1 MFKNDQDIRP
11 DKILEERLLL
21 LVFMLTATIVSIG
34 FLFAYPAYL
43 RPVILAVFIFI
54 ILSIYI
60 AITILQSG
68 ETAILYGGLANEI
81 LKNRKICYTIVNADG
96 KTVLQNELAKN
107 FLQGLPVLDFLE
119 MHLVNDENNR
129 QKLKQLRTS
138 AEHLKEDRLEVT
150 LKFDTSTIFSGQEW
164 YRVSLRPISLN
175 ADGGEE
181 MDRASGFDLK
191 YNIYLLWSL
200 ENITSEKTM
209 DAIFQEERRAFYNF
223 LNFMP
228 IGLYVL
234 NAKGKVEYVNK
245 TLSRMLNTSKEN
257 ILGKGITDFLPQSA
271 EGEQR
276 LNNACSQYTAYVRS
290 TDGGI
295 SEYLVKVDR
304 FKQGSEVQTR
314 GAVIGGIP
322 TDASLKQAYEEAVS
336 ETNSIFNLSPFGMML
351 LDTELVIK
359 RINQRFMDILGIPSS
374 SQPLDNYLS
383 NYLDEDSIGKI
394 KKQLATFVSE
404 TDKLQPA
411 YFDLNL
417 KEKNKNRI
425 LRLYICPLFSSPV
438 QIRENIRGIILFCL
452 DTTEQKNLETQFA
465 QAQKMQA
472 MGQLA
477 GGIAHDFNNLL
488 TAMIGFCDLL
498 LQKHSIGDSS
508 FADIIQIK
516 QNANCA
522 AELVRQLLQ
531 FSRKQPLQPELSDI
545 TDILVNYTPLLKRT
559 VGEQIELKFRH
570 GENLDCIKVDKVQF
584 LQVVL
589 NLCVNAKDAM
599 NKKGALTISTQ
610 KETLLEP
617 YRFGA
622 ETIESGS
629 FIRMDVTDS
638 GCGIPLEN
646 MSRIFEPFFST
657 KQNVVGSGTGL
668 GLAMVYGIVRQTE
681 GFIKVESIVGKG
693 TTFSIHLPRFDT
705 AVDDEE
711 EKRGDEQDTVKAKDG
726 SPVLTVQEK
735 ITSPVAV
742 SQKLIFGLNVSAIDR
757 SVRENP
763 DAASTRILFV
773 EDEDSVRA
781 FGVRALKKKGFD
793 VVACNSAENALEQ
806 LEHDKNFCLLITDM
820 VMPGINGAELAAR
833 VREQIPAVK
842 IILASGYSEE
852 IARRE
857 LAGSQ
862 DFDFLAKPFSLG
874 DLTKKVFDVLSRN

>member
-150 LKFDTSTIFSGQEW
+150 LKFDTSTVFSGQEW

-394 KKQLATFVSE
+394 KKQLAAFVSE

-668 GLAMVYGIVRQTE
+668 GLATVYGIVRQME
-681 GFIKVESIVGKG
+681 GFIKVKSTVNVG
-693 TTFSIHLPRFDT
+693 TTFSVYLPAYPAET
-705 AVDDEE
+705 APRKVDAALTRRVLNDKRGRAVLTPAEIKSPQTDSDKVILGLSLSAADDLAQMPENIENTRILVVDDE
-711 EKRGDEQDTVKAKDG
+711 
-726 SPVLTVQEK
+726 
-735 ITSPVAV
+735 
-742 SQKLIFGLNVSAIDR
+742 N
-757 SVRENP
+757 SVRTF
-763 DAASTRILFV
+763 AL
-773 EDEDSVRA
+773 
-781 FGVRALKKKGFD
+781 RALRKKGYD
-793 VVACNSAENALEQ
+793 VVGCSSAENALET
-806 LEHDKNFCLLITDM
+806 LENDKNFQLLITDM
-820 VMPGINGAELAAR
+820 VMPGQNGIELSR
-833 VREQIPAVK
+833 QVLEMLPDIK
-842 IILASGYSEE
+842 IILASGYSEDILKGE
-852 IARRE
+852 FTDIDN
-857 LAGSQ
+857 LS
-862 DFDFLAKPFSLG
+862 FIPKPFSLS
-874 DLTKKVFDVLSRN
+874 DLTQKVYEVMKS